1 MNTIAEWLHE
11 AAADKGTHGP
21 TANIRQVS
29 RGILL
34 LLPVLYVSTAHP
46 RLYPSYIQPQDTI
59 QVRRLT
65 EPPSTIPD

>member
-21 TANIRQVS
+21 TTNIRQVS
-29 RGILL
+29 RGIQL

-46 RLYPSYIQPQDTI
+46 RLYPSYI
-59 QVRRLT
+59 
-65 EPPSTIPD
+65 